1 MAAFP
6 DQGLE
11 PTREQIA
18 RHLRHSNEVARH
30 AAAQGHHPFGAV
42 LVGPDQETVLMT
54 QGNID
59 TVNHAESTLLRLA
72 AARYTREQLWG
83 CTLYTAVEPCCMCA
97 GTAYWAHVGRVVFG
111 ITERQLLRET
121 GNHEENPTLDLP
133 SQQVFAQGQ
142 KPVRLIGPVDE
153 LVAETVALQRA
164 FWQR

>member
-11 PTREQIA
+11 PTREQIV

-30 AAAQGHHPFGAV
+30 AVAQGHHPFGAV